1 MRIRLLLLLLVV
13 GGLGQVWGQQASKR
27 QKELEDQ
34 RERLTR
40 EIKQINQLLFK
51 NTTQKKDAL
60 TEVEDLDVKLDI
72 RKRLIRVNNE
82 EANLL
87 TQRIQVNSRN
97 IETLREE
104 LKKLKE
110 DYAQMIRESYIS
122 KSSQNRL
129 MFLFSSE
136 SVLQAYKRVQY
147 LKQYTS
153 FRKKQG
159 EKITEK
165 TLTLQELNQT
175 LIRQKEKKE
184 ALIEANKKEQ
194 EALSK
199 ERNQQERLVQDLRKK
214 AKGLNRQINQKQKK
228 AEEIDKEID
237 RLIREAIAASNKAA
251 GSKSTT
257 QFALTPEDQLLAS
270 NFVGNKGRLPWPVAK
285 GVVVQRFGT
294 QPHPVV
300 RTTMIKSNGVTIA
313 TEPQAVARAVFEG
326 EVMALLTFKGSNPT
340 VLVKHGNYI
349 TAYKNLGKVYVKK
362 GQKVQAKDPLGEVF
376 SNPQTGKTTLQ
387 FSVFMNMKPQNPT
400 AWLARL

>member
-13 GGLGQVWGQQASKR
+13 GGLGQVWGQQTSKR

-87 TQRIQVNSRN
+87 TQRIQVNTRD

>member
-1 MRIRLLLLLLVV
+1 MRIRLLLLLLVA

-87 TQRIQVNSRN
+87 TQRIQVNSRD

-136 SVLQAYKRVQY
+136 SVLQAYKRVQ
-147 LKQYTS
+147 
-153 FRKKQG
+153 
-159 EKITEK
+159 
-165 TLTLQELNQT
+165 
-175 LIRQKEKKE
+175 
-184 ALIEANKKEQ
+184 
-194 EALSK
+194 
-199 ERNQQERLVQDLRKK
+199 
-214 AKGLNRQINQKQKK
+214 
-228 AEEIDKEID
+228 
-237 RLIREAIAASNKAA
+237 
-251 GSKSTT
+251 
-257 QFALTPEDQLLAS
+257 
-270 NFVGNKGRLPWPVAK
+270 
-285 GVVVQRFGT
+285 
-294 QPHPVV
+294 
-300 RTTMIKSNGVTIA
+300 
-313 TEPQAVARAVFEG
+313 
-326 EVMALLTFKGSNPT
+326 
-340 VLVKHGNYI
+340 
-349 TAYKNLGKVYVKK
+349 
-362 GQKVQAKDPLGEVF
+362 
-376 SNPQTGKTTLQ
+376 
-387 FSVFMNMKPQNPT
+387 
-400 AWLARL
+400 

>member
-87 TQRIQVNSRN
+87 TQRIQVNTRD

-214 AKGLNRQINQKQKK
+214 AKRLNRQINQKQKK

-270 NFVGNKGRLPWPVAK
+270 NFVGNKGRLPWPVTK

>member
-1 MRIRLLLLLLVV
+1 MRIRLLLLLLVA

-87 TQRIQVNSRN
+87 TQRIQVNTRD

>member
-87 TQRIQVNSRN
+87 TQRIQVNSRD

>member
-87 TQRIQVNSRN
+87 TQRIQVNTRD

-313 TEPQAVARAVFEG
+313 TEPQALARAVFEG

>member
-1 MRIRLLLLLLVV
+1 MRIRLLLLILVA

-87 TQRIQVNSRN
+87 TQRIQVNTRD

-184 ALIEANKKEQ
+184 ALIEDNKKEQ

-251 GSKSTT
+251 GYKSTT

-313 TEPQAVARAVFEG
+313 TEPQSVARAVFEG

>member
-1 MRIRLLLLLLVV
+1 MRIRLLLLLLVA

-87 TQRIQVNSRN
+87 TQRIQVNSRD

>member
-13 GGLGQVWGQQASKR
+13 GGLGQVWGQQTSNR

-40 EIKQINQLLFK
+40 EIKQINHLLFK

-87 TQRIQVNSRN
+87 TQRIQVNTRD

-199 ERNQQERLVQDLRKK
+199 ERNQQERLVQDLRKE

>member
-1 MRIRLLLLLLVV
+1 MRIRLLLLLLVA

-87 TQRIQVNSRN
+87 TQRIQVNSRD

-199 ERNQQERLVQDLRKK
+199 ERKQQERLVQDLRKK

-362 GQKVQAKDPLGEVF
+362 GQKVKAKDPLGEVF

>member
-87 TQRIQVNSRN
+87 TQRIQVNSRD

-199 ERNQQERLVQDLRKK
+199 ERKQQERLVQDLRKK

>member
-87 TQRIQVNSRN
+87 TQRIQVNTRD

-400 AWLARL
+400 TWLARL

>member
-1 MRIRLLLLLLVV
+1 MRIRLLLLLLVA

-87 TQRIQVNSRN
+87 TQRIQVNTRD

-194 EALSK
+194 EVLSK

>member
-1 MRIRLLLLLLVV
+1 MRIRLLLLLLVA

-87 TQRIQVNSRN
+87 TQRIQVNSRD

-199 ERNQQERLVQDLRKK
+199 ERKQQERLVQDLRKK

>member
-87 TQRIQVNSRN
+87 TQRIQVNTRD

>member
-1 MRIRLLLLLLVV
+1 MRIRLLLLLLVA

-87 TQRIQVNSRN
+87 TQRIQVNSRD

-159 EKITEK
+159 EKIIEK

-214 AKGLNRQINQKQKK
+214 AKGLSRQINQKQKK

>member
-1 MRIRLLLLLLVV
+1 M
-13 GGLGQVWGQQASKR
+13 
-27 QKELEDQ
+27 
-34 RERLTR
+34 TR

-87 TQRIQVNSRN
+87 TQRIQVNSRD

-199 ERNQQERLVQDLRKK
+199 ERKQQERLVQDLRKK
-214 AKGLNRQINQKQKK
+214 AKGLNRQINQKSKK
-228 AEEIDKEID
+228 
-237 RLIREAIAASNKAA
+237 RPRRSTR
-251 GSKSTT
+251 KST
-257 QFALTPEDQLLAS
+257 A
-270 NFVGNKGRLPWPVAK
+270 
-285 GVVVQRFGT
+285 
-294 QPHPVV
+294 
-300 RTTMIKSNGVTIA
+300 
-313 TEPQAVARAVFEG
+313 
-326 EVMALLTFKGSNPT
+326 
-340 VLVKHGNYI
+340 
-349 TAYKNLGKVYVKK
+349 
-362 GQKVQAKDPLGEVF
+362 
-376 SNPQTGKTTLQ
+376 
-387 FSVFMNMKPQNPT
+387 
-400 AWLARL
+400 

>member
-87 TQRIQVNSRN
+87 TQRIQVNTRD

-340 VLVKHGNYI
+340 VLVRHGNYI

>member
-87 TQRIQVNSRN
+87 TQRIQVNTRD

-214 AKGLNRQINQKQKK
+214 AKGLNRKINQKQKK

>member
-87 TQRIQVNSRN
+87 TQRIQVNTRD

-313 TEPQAVARAVFEG
+313 TEPQALARAVFEG

-349 TAYKNLGKVYVKK
+349 TAYKNLRKVYVKK

>member
-1 MRIRLLLLLLVV
+1 MRIRLLLLLLVA

-87 TQRIQVNSRN
+87 TQRIQVNSRD

-362 GQKVQAKDPLGEVF
+362 GQKVKAKDPLGEVF

>member
-1 MRIRLLLLLLVV
+1 MRIRLLLLLLVA

-87 TQRIQVNSRN
+87 TQRIQVNSRD

-165 TLTLQELNQT
+165 TVTLQELNQT

-199 ERNQQERLVQDLRKK
+199 ERKQQERLVQDLRKK

-251 GSKSTT
+251 GSISTT

>member
-87 TQRIQVNSRN
+87 TQRIQVNSRD

-165 TLTLQELNQT
+165 TVTLQELNQT

>member
-1 MRIRLLLLLLVV
+1 MRIRLLLLLLVA

-87 TQRIQVNSRN
+87 TQRIQVNSRD

-165 TLTLQELNQT
+165 TVTLQELNQT

>member
-1 MRIRLLLLLLVV
+1 
-13 GGLGQVWGQQASKR
+13 
-27 QKELEDQ
+27 
-34 RERLTR
+34 
-40 EIKQINQLLFK
+40 
-51 NTTQKKDAL
+51 
-60 TEVEDLDVKLDI
+60 
-72 RKRLIRVNNE
+72 
-82 EANLL
+82 
-87 TQRIQVNSRN
+87 
-97 IETLREE
+97 
-104 LKKLKE
+104 
-110 DYAQMIRESYIS
+110 MIRESYIS

-214 AKGLNRQINQKQKK
+214 AKGLNRKINQKQKK

>member
-87 TQRIQVNSRN
+87 TQRIQVNSRD

-376 SNPQTGKTTLQ
+376 SNPQTGKATLQ

>member
-87 TQRIQVNSRN
+87 TQRIQVNTRD

-184 ALIEANKKEQ
+184 VLIEANKKEQ

-270 NFVGNKGRLPWPVAK
+270 NFVGNKGRLPWPVVK

-349 TAYKNLGKVYVKK
+349 TAYKNLRKVYVKK